1 MFLSFGFNG
10 RGGDGVVA
18 LLKKTLLRDGDRDG
32 AGCGTPPAMSGVPCH
47 VCLPTMSFTEEPI
60 QGRLMWTPPAG
71 KTRMDAFRERISKEH
86 KVDLPD
92 YAALLRW
99 SNTETG
105 LFWRAVWDE
114 IGVVASKEPVET
126 LPEGAGMFP
135 PAHWFAGA
143 SLNFSENML
152 RHGRAEDTA
161 LFQCSEISE
170 DTRSVSYG
178 ELRHKV
184 AYVVRALRRL
194 GIRSGE
200 TVASYSNNSIENLVA
215 FLATSAIGAVWTS
228 VAPDFGTLGV
238 LERLLTVRP
247 RVLFSVNAVLY
258 NGKLHD
264 HVSKL
269 DATVNGII
277 AEQEAETRA
286 AKEEKESEE
295 PSSKRPRREPQSVLE
310 HVIIVP
316 YDGSHPEAAER
327 ADGVA
332 GYKDGPKRMLWNDFC
347 ATGEG
352 DDSIEFEQLDFN
364 HPLWILFSSGTTGK
378 PKAITHRAGG
388 MLLQFGKEHLLHGG
402 LTREDVFFQHTSTG
416 WMMWNWLVGALLAG
430 CPLVL
435 YDGSPMQ
442 PTNVLWERAAE
453 LGITVFGTSAA
464 YLSALER
471 REYTAKEFGDKIKV
485 RMILSTGSPL
495 RAELYE
501 YAEHLVGHPVLVGSI
516 TGGTDLC
523 SLFAAQ
529 NVALPVYAGE
539 LQCIGLG
546 MDVDVFDDQGRSLP
560 VGVEGNLVCKKPFP
574 AQPIGFWH
582 QPNERYFDSYYS
594 QYPGVWYHG
603 DLVAHGEHG
612 GLVMLGRSDGILNP
626 SGIRFGS
633 AEIYEVLES
642 KSAIA
647 KTSPLSAVSD
657 SLVVAL
663 KTPAQ
668 DDEVVVLF
676 LVVPENAKW
685 DDIEAEARR
694 LIRAQLSAR
703 HVPTFVRRVRG
714 CPKTLN
720 GKRVEV
726 PVKKR
731 VFLLTVINGAP
742 ITTINRATLLNPE
755 VLDEYITI
763 GGELRDELAKRV
775 PK

>member
-1 MFLSFGFNG
+1 M
-10 RGGDGVVA
+10 
-18 LLKKTLLRDGDRDG
+18 
-32 AGCGTPPAMSGVPCH
+32 
-47 VCLPTMSFTEEPI
+47 

-71 KTRMDAFRERISKEH
+71 PKRIDEFRECVAKQHS
-86 KVDLPD
+86 VDLPD
-92 YAALLRW
+92 YAALLHW

-105 LFWRAVWDE
+105 AFWRAVWDE

-126 LPEGAGMFP
+126 LPDNAQIFP

-152 RHGRAEDTA
+152 HHGRAEDTA
-161 LFQCSEISE
+161 LIQCAEISK
-170 DTRSVSYG
+170 DTRRITYG
-178 ELRHKV
+178 ELRQQV
-184 AYVVRALRRL
+184 ANAVRALRGL
-194 GIRSGE
+194 GIRTGD
-200 TVASYSNNSIENLVA
+200 TVASYSSNSIENMIA

-228 VAPDFGTLGV
+228 VAPDFGTSGV

-247 RVLFSVNAVLY
+247 RVLFSVNAVVY

-264 HVSKL
+264 HVAKL
-269 DATVNGII
+269 DATVDGILK
-277 AEQEAETRA
+277 EQEKETRA
-286 AKEEKESEE
+286 AHEQAESGERDA
-295 PSSKRPRREPQSVLE
+295 KRPRREPQSLLE
-310 HVIIVP
+310 HVVVVP
-316 YDGSHPEAAER
+316 YAGSHAEASER
-327 ADGVA
+327 ANGVE
-332 GYKDGPKRMLWNDFC
+332 GYSEGPQRMFWDDFV
-347 ATGEG
+347 ARGKG
-352 DDSIEFEQLDFN
+352 DDAIEFAQLDFN

-402 LTREDVFFQHTSTG
+402 LTRDDVFFQHTSTG

-430 CPLVL
+430 CPVVL
-435 YDGSPMQ
+435 YDGSPMC

-453 LGITVFGTSAA
+453 FGITVFGTSAA

-471 REYTAKEFGDKIKV
+471 REYSATEFGDKIKV
-485 RMILSTGSPL
+485 RQILSTGSPL

-501 YAEHLVGHPVLVGSI
+501 YAEQLVGRKVQVGSI

-523 SLFAAQ
+523 SLFSAH

-539 LQCIGLG
+539 TQCIGLG
-546 MDVDVFDDQGRSLP
+546 MDVDVFDDQGRSQP
-560 VGVEGNLVCKKPFP
+560 VGKEGDLVCKKPFP

-582 QPNERYFDSYYS
+582 QPNERYFESYYA

-603 DLVAHGEHG
+603 DLVARGEHG

-642 KSAIA
+642 KGATA
-647 KTSPLSAVSD
+647 KSSPLSAIVD

-676 LVVPENAKW
+676 LVVPDGTAKW
-685 DDIEAEARR
+685 EDVEAEARR
-694 LIRAQLSAR
+694 FIRQQLSAR
-703 HVPTFVRRVRG
+703 HVPAFVRRVQG

-726 PVKKR
+726 PVKK
-731 VFLLTVINGAP
+731 LINGAP
-742 ITTINRATLLNPE
+742 PSTINRATLLNPE
-755 VLDEYITI
+755 VLDEYIAI
-763 GGELRDELAKRV
+763 GTELRDELAKRTA

>member
-1 MFLSFGFNG
+1 
-10 RGGDGVVA
+10 
-18 LLKKTLLRDGDRDG
+18 
-32 AGCGTPPAMSGVPCH
+32 
-47 VCLPTMSFTEEPI
+47 MSFAEKPI
-60 QGRLMWTPPAG
+60 QGRLMWTPPEG
-71 KTRMDAFRERISKEH
+71 TKRLDTFRERVSKEH
-86 KVDLPD
+86 NVDLPD
-92 YAALLRW
+92 YDALLRW

-105 LFWRAVWDE
+105 LFWRAIWDE

-126 LPEGAGMFP
+126 LPDGATMFP

-143 SLNFSENML
+143 SLNFSENIL
-152 RHGRAEDTA
+152 HHGRADDTA
-161 LFQCSEISE
+161 LIQCSEISK
-170 DTRSVSYG
+170 DTHSITYG
-178 ELRHKV
+178 ELRKKV
-184 AYVVRALRRL
+184 ACAVRALRRI
-194 GIRSGE
+194 GISSGD
-200 TVASYSNNSIENLVA
+200 TVASYSSNSIENIVA
-215 FLATSAIGAVWTS
+215 FLAASAIGAVWTS
-228 VAPDFGTLGV
+228 VAPDFGTSGV

-247 RVLFSVNAVLY
+247 KVLFSVNAVLY

-269 DATVNGII
+269 DATIDGILK
-277 AEQEAETRA
+277 EQEAETRA
-286 AKEEKESEE
+286 AREQAEGEQDE
-295 PSSKRPRREPQSVLE
+295 PSTKRPRREPQSLLG
-310 HVIIVP
+310 HVIVVP
-316 YDGSHPEAAER
+316 YSGTHPDAKER
-327 ADGVA
+327 ADGVS
-332 GYKDGPKRMLWNDFC
+332 GYADGPERMLWDDFI
-347 ATGEG
+347 ATGDG
-352 DDSIEFEQLDFN
+352 DDSIEFAQLDFN

-402 LTREDVFFQHTSTG
+402 MTRDDVFFQHTSTG

-430 CPLVL
+430 CPVVL
-435 YDGSPMQ
+435 YDGSPMH

-471 REYTAKEFGDKIKV
+471 RGYLATEFGDKIKV

-501 YAEHLVGHPVLVGSI
+501 YAEQLVGRPVQVGSI

-546 MDVDVFDDQGRSLP
+546 MDVDVFDDQGRSVP

-582 QPNERYFDSYYS
+582 QPNERYFESYYA

-603 DLVAHGEHG
+603 DLVSRSAHG

-642 KSAIA
+642 KGASS
-647 KTSPLSAVSD
+647 KTSPLAAVTD

-676 LVVPENAKW
+676 LVVGDKDAKW
-685 DDIEAEARR
+685 EPIEEEARR

-703 HVPTFVRRVRG
+703 HVPTFVRQVQG

-726 PVKKR
+726 PVKK
-731 VFLLTVINGAP
+731 LINGAP

-763 GGELRDELAKRV
+763 GGELRDELAKRAS
-775 PK
+775 K